1 MSTTPITIAILEDGV
16 LAGQYTA
23 EEIRAAN
30 PDCPDVE
37 AAIRC
42 LEAGAYQ
49 AELRLGAGGVTVLA
63 VVDGICSRVVGPSD
77 VVEVRARVV
86 KAIHAPRGKAPL
98 RFGLASYRGTLAE
111 VRAAAERDVAHTV
124 PLAKFA
130 ASAGMKEA
138 EIVDAVE
145 GRR

>member
-49 AELRLGAGGVTVLA
+49 AELRLGAGGVTTF
-63 VVDGICSRVVGPSD
+63 VVFEPGPFTSSPSD

-86 KAIHAPRGKAPL
+86 KAIHAPRGKAP
-98 RFGLASYRGTLAE
+98 RRRALASYRGTPAE
-111 VRAAAERDVAHTV
+111 VRAASDAE
-124 PLAKFA
+124 L
-130 ASAGMKEA
+130 
-138 EIVDAVE
+138 VDAVE

>member
-1 MSTTPITIAILEDGV
+1 MSTTPITIAIFEDGV
-16 LAGQYTA
+16 FAGRFTA

-63 VVDGICSRVVGPSD
+63 VVDGIRSRVVGPSD
-77 VVEVRARVV
+77 VVEVRARIV
-86 KAIHAPRGKAPL
+86 KKRVAPKAKAPL
-98 RFGLASYRGTLAE
+98 RLGLASYRGTLAE
-111 VRAAAERDVAHTV
+111 VRAAAERDVSHAI
-124 PLAKFA
+124 PPAELATMTGKT
-130 ASAGMKEA
+130 EA
-138 EIVDAVE
+138 ELVDAVE